1 MVGTVFNAVT
11 VAIGASA
18 GLVLGKRLSEG
29 LHAIIFQALGLFTLG
44 IGVAMS
50 LEVANLFAVFLSLIA
65 GVVTGHA
72 LQLDQR
78 MKAATAR
85 LGEGTGTALVQAV
98 LLFCV
103 GAMTLIGCMQDG
115 LNGDATVLFIKGS
128 MDLVSS
134 AFLAAA
140 LGRGV
145 LLAAPALLLIQGGL
159 TAAFALWG
167 AAWSDVLIADLTG
180 LGGLLLLAMGLD
192 LLKVRSFAL
201 LNFVP
206 AFAFVPLFLPVA
218 QWLETGLPQM
228 LLP

>member
-65 GVVTGHA
+65 GVVAGHA

-85 LGEGTGTALVQAV
+85 LGEGT
-98 LLFCV
+98 
-103 GAMTLIGCMQDG
+103 
-115 LNGDATVLFIKGS
+115 
-128 MDLVSS
+128 
-134 AFLAAA
+134 
-140 LGRGV
+140 
-145 LLAAPALLLIQGGL
+145 
-159 TAAFALWG
+159 
-167 AAWSDVLIADLTG
+167 
-180 LGGLLLLAMGLD
+180 
-192 LLKVRSFAL
+192 
-201 LNFVP
+201 
-206 AFAFVPLFLPVA
+206 
-218 QWLETGLPQM
+218 
-228 LLP
+228 

>member
-1 MVGTVFNAVT
+1 MVGTVFNTVT
-11 VAIGASA
+11 VALGASA
-18 GLVLGKRLSEG
+18 GLILGKRLSDG
-29 LHAIIFQALGLFTLG
+29 LQTIIFQALGLFTLG

-50 LEVANLFAVFLSLIA
+50 LEVVNVFAVFLSIIA
-65 GVVTGHA
+65 GVVVGKG
-72 LQLDQR
+72 LRLDER
-78 MKAATAR
+78 LKVATAR
-85 LGEGTGTALVQAV
+85 LGKGTGKALVQSV

-128 MDLVSS
+128 MDLISS

-159 TAAFALWG
+159 TTSFALWG
-167 AAWSDVLIADLTG
+167 AAWSDTLIADLTG
-180 LGGLLLLAMGLD
+180 LGGILLLALGLD
-192 LLKVRSFAL
+192 LLKIRSFPL
-201 LNFVP
+201 LNCVP
-206 AFAFVPLFLPVA
+206 AFAFIPLFQPVA
-218 QWLETGLPQM
+218 LWLETGLPQL

>member
-11 VAIGASA
+11 VTIGASA
-18 GLVLGKRLSEG
+18 GLILGKRLSEG
-29 LHAIIFQALGLFTLG
+29 LRAIIFQALGLFTFG

-65 GVVTGHA
+65 GVVAGHA

-78 MKAATAR
+78 MKAASAR
-85 LGEGTGTALVQAV
+85 LGEGTGTAILQAV

-115 LNGDATVLFIKGS
+115 LNGDATVLLIKGS

-134 AFLAAA
+134 AFLAAT

-159 TAAFALWG
+159 TAAFVLWG
-167 AAWSDVLIADLTG
+167 DAWSDVLIADLTG
-180 LGGLLLLAMGLD
+180 LGGLLLLALGLD

-206 AFAFVPLFLPVA
+206 AFAFVPLFQPVA
-218 QWLETGLPQM
+218 QWLETGLPQLM
-228 LLP
+228 LL

>member
-11 VAIGASA
+11 VTIGASA
-18 GLVLGKRLSEG
+18 GLVLGKRLSKG
-29 LHAIIFQALGLFTLG
+29 LNAIIFQALGLFTLG

-50 LEVANLFAVFLSLIA
+50 LEVANLFAVFLALIA
-65 GVVTGHA
+65 GVIAGHA

-85 LGEGTGTALVQAV
+85 LGDGTGRALVQAV

-115 LNGDATVLFIKGS
+115 LNGDATVLFIKCS
-128 MDLVSS
+128 MDLISS
-134 AFLAAA
+134 AFLAA

-159 TAAFALWG
+159 TAMFALWG

-180 LGGLLLLAMGLD
+180 LGGLLLLALGLD
-192 LLKVRSFAL
+192 LLKVRSFPL

-206 AFAFVPLFLPVA
+206 AFAFVPLFQPVA
-218 QWLETGLPQM
+218 QWLETGLPQL

>member
-1 MVGTVFNAVT
+1 MVGTLFNAVT
-11 VAIGASA
+11 VAVGASA
-18 GLVLGKRLSEG
+18 GLMLGKRLSEE
-29 LHAIIFQALGLFTLG
+29 LHGQIFQALGLFTLG
-44 IGVAMS
+44 IGIAMS
-50 LEVANLFAVFLSLIA
+50 LDAANFFAVFLALIA
-65 GVVTGHA
+65 GVITGHA
-72 LQLDQR
+72 LRLDAR

-85 LGEGTGTALVQAV
+85 LGEGTGTALVQSV

-115 LNGDATVLFIKGS
+115 LNGDAQVLFIKGS

-145 LLAAPALLLIQGGL
+145 LLAAPTVLLIQGAL
-159 TAAFALWG
+159 TAAFAYWG
-167 AAWSDVLIADLTG
+167 AAWSEVLVADLTG
-180 LGGLLLLAMGLD
+180 LGGLLLLALGLD
-192 LLKVRSFAL
+192 LLKVKSFAL

-206 AFAFVPLFLPVA
+206 AFLFIPVFQSVA
-218 QWLETGLPQM
+218 AWIESDLPQL

>member
-1 MVGTVFNAVT
+1 MVGTVFNTVT
-11 VAIGASA
+11 VALGASA
-18 GLVLGKRLSEG
+18 GLILGKRLSDG
-29 LHAIIFQALGLFTLG
+29 LQTIIFQALGLFTLG

-50 LEVANLFAVFLSLIA
+50 LEVVNVFAVFLSIIA
-65 GVVTGHA
+65 GVVVGKG
-72 LQLDQR
+72 LRLDER
-78 MKAATAR
+78 LKVATAR
-85 LGEGTGTALVQAV
+85 LGKGTGKALVQSV

-128 MDLVSS
+128 MDLISS

-159 TAAFALWG
+159 TTSFALWG
-167 AAWSDVLIADLTG
+167 AAWSDTLIADLTG
-180 LGGLLLLAMGLD
+180 LGGILLLALGLD
-192 LLKVRSFAL
+192 LLKIRSFPL

-206 AFAFVPLFLPVA
+206 AFAFIPLFQPVA
-218 QWLETGLPQM
+218 LWLETGLPQL

>member
-1 MVGTVFNAVT
+1 M
-11 VAIGASA
+11 
-18 GLVLGKRLSEG
+18 
-29 LHAIIFQALGLFTLG
+29 
-44 IGVAMS
+44 
-50 LEVANLFAVFLSLIA
+50 EVANLFAVFLSLIA
-65 GVVTGHA
+65 GVVAGHA
-72 LQLDQR
+72 MQLDQR

-180 LGGLLLLAMGLD
+180 LGGLLLLALGLD

-206 AFAFVPLFLPVA
+206 AFAFVPLFQPVA
-218 QWLETGLPQM
+218 KWLETGLPQL

>member
-29 LHAIIFQALGLFTLG
+29 LHTIIFQALGLFTIG
-44 IGVAMS
+44 IGVAM
-50 LEVANLFAVFLSLIA
+50 IA
-65 GVVTGHA
+65 GVVAGHD

-85 LGEGTGTALVQAV
+85 LGEGTGTALIQAV
-98 LLFCV
+98 LLFCM

-115 LNGDATVLFIKGS
+115 LNGDATVLFVKGS

-167 AAWSDVLIADLTG
+167 AAWSDALIADLTG
-180 LGGLLLLAMGLD
+180 LGGLLLLALGLD

-201 LNFVP
+201 LNFFP
-206 AFAFVPLFLPVA
+206 AFAFVPLFQPIA
-218 QWLETGLPQM
+218 QWLETGLPQL

>member
-65 GVVTGHA
+65 GVVAGHA

-78 MKAATAR
+78 MKTATAR

-98 LLFCV
+98 LLFCL

-115 LNGDATVLFIKGS
+115 LKGDATVLFIKGS
-128 MDLVSS
+128 MDLVSPFPRS
-134 AFLAAA
+134 SVGAWRVV
-140 LGRGV
+140 GCSSP
-145 LLAAPALLLIQGGL
+145 PAHPRRPDGGL
-159 TAAFALWG
+159 C
-167 AAWSDVLIADLTG
+167 
-180 LGGLLLLAMGLD
+180 
-192 LLKVRSFAL
+192 
-201 LNFVP
+201 
-206 AFAFVPLFLPVA
+206 PV
-218 QWLETGLPQM
+218 GRRVV
-228 LLP
+228 